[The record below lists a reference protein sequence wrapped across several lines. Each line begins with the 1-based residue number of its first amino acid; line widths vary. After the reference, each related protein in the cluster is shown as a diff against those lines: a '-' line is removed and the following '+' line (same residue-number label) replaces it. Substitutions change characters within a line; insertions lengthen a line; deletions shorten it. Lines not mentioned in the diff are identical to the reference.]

1 MALYCVMYEF
11 VFEDNAFDT
20 RASRFELL
28 KGLNWTVAS

>member
-11 VFEDNAFDT
+11 VFEYNAFDT
-20 RASRFELL
+20 RGLRFELL